1 MIVLPYFAEAA
12 NIRGVGDR
20 MADKVAEILNYGQ
33 LQKTIE
39 VCTDEKAKVVDLF
52 NRGTIFLV

>member
-1 MIVLPYFAEAA
+1 MPHFAEAA
-12 NIRGVGDR
+12 SIRGVGDR

-33 LQKTIE
+33 LQRTIE

-52 NRGTIFLV
+52 NRGTIFILV